1 MNFPQLLTVITTLF
15 FLMATGFLAGKLG
28 IIDETASKKLSKI
41 ILTIGQPCLLLSSLL
56 KKEYSP
62 ENLKLGLLTLL
73 FGFIFHF
80 IVAAFAILACSRFKE
95 FDEKKLSQFAIVFGN
110 AGFIGFPILESLFG
124 EKGLFMGAFFVAAFN
139 VLLWTLG
146 LLILAQK
153 RKDIKITPKKVLINF
168 GTIPCAIGIILFTLN
183 APIPNFVHS
192 TLSYLG
198 GLCTPV
204 STLII
209 GALISRSSLAK
220 VFSSGKIYYV
230 CAIKL
235 IIIPIALCAI
245 MTLIGFN
252 YDWVMFATTVCAM
265 PCATAVSML
274 AETYD
279 INPEYSAR
287 VVGMSSVLSVLT
299 LPVVLKFAEFF
310 IGLVR

>member
-1 MNFPQLLTVITTLF
+1 MNFSQLLTVIATLF
-15 FLMATGFLAGKLG
+15 FLMVAGFVAGKLN
-28 IIDETASKKLSKI
+28 IIDEAASKKLSKI

-62 ENLKLGLLTLL
+62 ENMKLGLLTLL

-80 IVAAFAILACSRFKE
+80 IVAAFAILACSKFKD
-95 FDEKKLSQFAIVFGN
+95 FNEKKLSELAIVFGN

-124 EKGLFMGAFFVAAFN
+124 EKGLFMGVFFVAAFN

-153 RKDIKITPKKVLINF
+153 RKDIKVTPKKVLVNI
-168 GTIPCAIGIILFTLN
+168 GTIPCAIGIIIFALN
-183 APIPNFVHS
+183 LPIPDFVHS

-198 GLCTPV
+198 GLCTPI

-209 GALISRSSLAK
+209 GALISRSSLTK

-235 IIIPIALCAI
+235 VILPILLGAI
-245 MTLIGFN
+245 MTLLGFN

-265 PCATAVSML
+265 PCATAVSMF

-287 VVGMSSVLSVLT
+287 MVGMSSLLSVVT
-299 LPVVLKFAEFF
+299 LPIVLKFTEFF